1 MEENHTVMTAEEI
14 VRDYQQAKN
23 KQKQIK
29 ILADLNSTSPG
40 EIKSIL
46 AAAGVEGV
54 TAPQH
59 PCRPGRGKGPREP
72 ELEKIPEASVYDRIE
87 TILAALP
94 ADTSDRV
101 RGTALDMVTALF
113 QEYIVERFNDC
124 DKEKAKCQ

>member
-1 MEENHTVMTAEEI
+1 MTAEEI

-29 ILADLNSTSPG
+29 ILADLNCTSPSG
-40 EIKSIL
+40 IKSIL

-54 TAPQH
+54 TAPKRVVH
-59 PCRPGRGKGPREP
+59 RAGAKAPAEP
-72 ELEKIPEASVYDRIE
+72 EPEQISEASVYDRIE

-94 ADTSDRV
+94 ADASDRV

-113 QEYIVERFNDC
+113 QEYIVERFNNC
-124 DKEKAKCQ
+124 DKEKDKCQ